1 MFKKA
6 KYFSKVGKHVENGW
20 ESLQRPRNST
30 AIVIVA
36 MYIHTICIYRLCI
49 GTLLTSVYCIYLT
62 SSCYEHVRAA
72 AGEAVKE

>member
-6 KYFSKVGKHVENGW
+6 KYFSKVGKHLENDW
-20 ESLQRPRNST
+20 ESVPRPRNITFHCYSSH
-30 AIVIVA
+30 V
-36 MYIHTICIYRLCI
+36 YLYPCI

-62 SSCYEHVRAA
+62 SSCYKHVRAA